1 MKIQKL
7 RANCITEKF
16 VTLLSLSRQILFSV
30 STAFIPAEIINTT
43 LPWNNKNQKDGEFS
57 FRGLDMMLTSIS
69 LELE

>member
-7 RANCITEKF
+7 CANCITEKF

-30 STAFIPAEIINTT
+30 STAFSPAEIINTA